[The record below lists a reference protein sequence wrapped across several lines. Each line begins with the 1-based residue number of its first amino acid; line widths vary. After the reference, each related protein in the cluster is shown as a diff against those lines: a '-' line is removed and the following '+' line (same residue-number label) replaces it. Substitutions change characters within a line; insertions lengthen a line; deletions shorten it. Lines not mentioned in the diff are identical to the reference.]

1 MLVKIV
7 YRKGYPTL
15 VIESTSR
22 ISKIELVASEEIK
35 NKHHPLTL
43 YPIYLRVKGEEDIR
57 DQTIK
62 TYTIRLKKNPFGRLT
77 GYLDWYVL
85 SRDTDF
91 LDGITKFDETYL
103 IFPFSIYSANFYT
116 EYLQMQT
123 DDDWSRSFIDN
134 IMYMSFDD
142 ILDVFLKELIKK
154 YESILYTY
162 NSKKN
167 LGVLKGKYR
176 SSKAVD
182 KYIFEGLVFTT
193 NDIFKIADILTPEQF
208 SDVMASVSY
217 SFNDA
222 TAVIKTAK
230 STISIVIEDNRP
242 ICKLL
247 IHTTLRN
254 L

>member
-15 VIESTSR
+15 VVESTSR
-22 ISKIELVASEEIK
+22 ISKIELVDREDIICRD
-35 NKHHPLTL
+35 HPLTL
-43 YPIYLRVKGEEDIR
+43 YPLYIRMIGEEDIK
-57 DQTIK
+57 DQTTK
-62 TYTIRLKKNPFGRLT
+62 TYTIRLKKNPFGKLT
-77 GYLDWYVL
+77 GYLDWYVI
-85 SRDTDF
+85 SRDIDF
-91 LDGITKFDETYL
+91 LDGVTKFDETYL
-103 IFPFSIYSANFYT
+103 ISPFSIYSANFFK

-142 ILDVFLKELIKK
+142 ILDVFFKGLVKK

-167 LGVLKGKYR
+167 LGLLKGKYR
-176 SSKAVD
+176 SSKTVD
-182 KYIFEGLVFTT
+182 KYIFEGLIFTT
-193 NDIFKIADILTPEQF
+193 GDIYKIADILTPEQF

-222 TAVIKTAK
+222 TAVIKSAK